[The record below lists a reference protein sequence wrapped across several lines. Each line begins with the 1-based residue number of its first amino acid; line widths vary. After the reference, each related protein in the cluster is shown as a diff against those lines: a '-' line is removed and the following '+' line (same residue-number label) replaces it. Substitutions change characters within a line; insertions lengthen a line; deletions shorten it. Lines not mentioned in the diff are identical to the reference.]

1 MSKCYIR
8 IIFDF
13 MGIDEDSS
21 KKLVKII
28 SEKRE
33 YGFGKI
39 SSVGKGCNTI
49 KLGEEIPN
57 CIAEITFYLVSNRDN
72 YDVLLNEILKD
83 ISELG
88 HDFSYAVEN
97 LHLIFDDGISK
108 SLLEKIMSKEREN
121 FQIRL
126 GIPIYNLDLD
136 VNSSRKIVFCD
147 FSLDCDDI
155 DYLRIINDIKND
167 FNSLDCGFEIKYGL
181 ED

>member
-28 SEKRE
+28 REKRE

-39 SSVGKGCNTI
+39 GSVGKGCNTI
-49 KLGEEIPN
+49 KPGEEIPN

-88 HDFSYAVEN
+88 YDFSYTLEN
-97 LHLIFDDGISK
+97 LHLVSDDGIK
-108 SLLEKIMSKEREN
+108 ESLFKKIMSKEREN
-121 FQIRL
+121 YQIKL
-126 GIPIYNLDLD
+126 GIPIYNLDSD
-136 VNSSRKIVFCD
+136 ENSPRKILFCD

-155 DYLRIINDIKND
+155 DYLRIINEIRND
-167 FNSLDCGFEIKYGL
+167 FNRLDCRFGIEYEL
-181 ED
+181 DD